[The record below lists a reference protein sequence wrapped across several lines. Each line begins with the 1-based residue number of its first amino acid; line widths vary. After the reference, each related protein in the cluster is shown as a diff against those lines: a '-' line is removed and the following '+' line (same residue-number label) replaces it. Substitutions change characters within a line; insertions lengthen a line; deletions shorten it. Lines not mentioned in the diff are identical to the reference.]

1 MKLTDPRLD
10 LIARDLGMKAIS
22 PVIAV
27 AGLVIEGRE
36 TAAIAER
43 LGTGV
48 DQVRAIADRVR
59 ALIDVDK
66 AKRSNKAREKN
77 PSALTYMTE
86 DFRLSEKSRKYAT
99 EIGLTASD
107 IDFEEKKFR
116 QWFLEKKERRDW
128 HRTWINWANRA
139 AERLKERASPNGI
152 RVAENAPSDV
162 APEMWRKRLE
172 TFRDLGAWQASFGPE
187 PGQRGC
193 KVPPEILREV
203 RV

>member
-10 LIARDLGMKAIS
+10 IIARNLGMKAIS

-27 AGLVIEGRE
+27 AGLILEGRAP
-36 TAAIAER
+36 AAIAER
-43 LGTGV
+43 LGADAG
-48 DQVRAIADRVR
+48 QVRLICDLVQ
-59 ALIDVDK
+59 ALIDADK

-77 PSALTYMTE
+77 PSALTYMTD
-86 DFRLSEKSRKYAT
+86 DFRLSEKSRKYAA
-99 EIGLTASD
+99 EIGLIPSD

-139 AERLKERASPNGI
+139 AERIRTRGAANDI
-152 RVAENAPSDV
+152 RVVGEPADTVP
-162 APEMWRKRLE
+162 PEMWKIRVQN
-172 TFRDLGAWQASFGPE
+172 FRDLGRWQSSYGPE
-187 PGQRGC
+187 PGRRGC

>member
-1 MKLTDPRLD
+1 MKLTDSRLD

-59 ALIDVDK
+59 ALIEQDK
-66 AKRSNKAREKN
+66 TKRAKVTQQRR
-77 PSALTYMTE
+77 PSALIPMPA
-86 DFRLSEKSRKYAT
+86 DWRASDADRKYAADLGFSSSVIDR
-99 EIGLTASD
+99 EE
-107 IDFEEKKFR
+107 IDFR
-116 QWFLEKKERRDW
+116 AYWIRRGDKRNW
-128 HRTWINWANRA
+128 SLTWMNWIRRHANDSG
-139 AERLKERASPNGI
+139 LKPNDMKAQLNRI
-152 RVAENAPSDV
+152 EPTPDIWKQRV
-162 APEMWRKRLE
+162 E